1 MKLFKFLDFTKDG
14 KGIEK
19 DAPQKRAFFRFW
31 SRFWEKRYR
40 LIGAN
45 FLYLPS
51 AIISLFVATLVFL
64 VAASLFVTLEGSDNA
79 ISQFLQNRNPQR
91 KWQGRQ

>member
-51 AIISLFVATLVFL
+51 AIISLFV
-64 VAASLFVTLEGSDNA
+64 EGDISETENMLLYLARTISENVNILDSDC
-79 ISQFLQNRNPQR
+79 RR
-91 KWQGRQ
+91 